1 LLANALIAVESGD
14 IKKAMSILKGVK
26 SESPYFVESRKML
39 AEIHLNNLK
48 NRKGYAKCYYE
59 IIEAVPTFENFKIY
73 GDGLIKIN
81 EPEEAAIAY
90 EKAYQERNDHEG
102 IIRDLGR
109 AYALAH
115 DYEKATKFYEDNIEK
130 LNRPDLILDLAKL
143 CIQLRRYD
151 RAEQLLTS
159 EVFAEENGP
168 TDRLKQNVE
177 ANLQLYKLYIKKQGP
192 YDLSMN
198 EKARK
203 YIKTAAQLQKIVIEK
218 IRSEGGAAEEE
229 RMA

>member
-1 LLANALIAVESGD
+1 
-14 IKKAMSILKGVK
+14 MK
-26 SESPYFVESRKML
+26 S
-39 AEIHLNNLK
+39 
-48 NRKGYAKCYYE
+48 RKGYAKCYYE

-73 GDGLIKIN
+73 GDALVKIN

-130 LNRPDLILDLAKL
+130 LNRPDLVLDLAKL
-143 CIQLRRYD
+143 CIQLKKFD

-168 TDRLKQNVE
+168 TDRLKQNVD
-177 ANLQLYKLYIKKQGP
+177 ANIQLYKLYLKKQGP
-192 YDLSMN
+192 YDYSPN
-198 EKARK
+198 EKSRK
-203 YIKTAAQLQKIVIEK
+203 YIKTATQLQKLLIEK
-218 IRSEGGAAEEE
+218 LRN
-229 RMA
+229 